1 MIALRDALQHM
12 IETQQECQDLRVEMQ
27 AMVCQTQE
35 EWGELAALRERHR
48 QAMGRAY
55 AASIVARYS

>member
-1 MIALRDALQHM
+1 MAAA
-12 IETQQECQDLRVEMQ
+12 QQECHDLRVEMQ
-27 AMVCQTQE
+27 AMVCQTQK
-35 EWGELAALRERHR
+35 EWGQLAALRDRYR